1 MVSFLFSFFLY
12 FFSLFFLFFF
22 CFFVFFAWAKSALEW
37 IRVLPEQRVFSVI
50 IRSQGVVA
58 CECLGN
64 LKSGQLSWVT
74 AFTCQKEKKKTIEI
88 PRPDLWKAVRQECAW
103 LKNWSHLLV
112 CGHCACRVFLL
123 DSGLYLQE
131 KSLRHRWLF
140 TPQAP
145 VARSRFLSCLT

>member
-1 MVSFLFSFFLY
+1 MRIGGVVSFLFSFFLS
-12 FFSLFFLFFF
+12 FFSFFF
-22 CFFVFFAWAKSALEW
+22 FFFVFVFFFAWAKSALEW

-88 PRPDLWKAVRQECAW
+88 PRPDL
-103 LKNWSHLLV
+103 
-112 CGHCACRVFLL
+112 
-123 DSGLYLQE
+123 
-131 KSLRHRWLF
+131 
-140 TPQAP
+140 
-145 VARSRFLSCLT
+145 